1 MASDTILSNGD
12 FDYNWTA
19 IDSNSNWALLQQSIF
34 DGIWDKIDLDD
45 DLNNGSFDDNY
56 TRNARENSGEI
67 TIESIL
73 ANIVDCN
80 YIIKEN
86 EYDFD
91 YNLTDNWTEETGEK
105 TVCGVSLIDLEAT
118 VDYLKPG
125 FHIIGNR

>member
-56 TRNARENSGEI
+56 TRNARENSEEI
-67 TIESIL
+67 TIENIL

-80 YIIKEN
+80 YIIKD
-86 EYDFD
+86 YDFD
-91 YNLTDNWTEETGEK
+91 YNLTDNWTEETVEK

-125 FHIIGNR
+125 FQIIGNR